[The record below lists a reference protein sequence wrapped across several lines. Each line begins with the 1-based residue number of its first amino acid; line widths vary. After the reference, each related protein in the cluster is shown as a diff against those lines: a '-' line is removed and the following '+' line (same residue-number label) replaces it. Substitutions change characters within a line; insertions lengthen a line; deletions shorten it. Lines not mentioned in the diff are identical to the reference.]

1 MQYELFKYFDN
12 VRKFK
17 EDISRLIYNQKS
29 TYIILITIKMINF
42 GCFMRHITLNTN
54 TIKKVHNR
62 DDNKYNEITS
72 KLTDFFL

>member
-1 MQYELFKYFDN
+1 
-12 VRKFK
+12 
-17 EDISRLIYNQKS
+17 
-29 TYIILITIKMINF
+29 MINF

-54 TIKKVHNR
+54 TIEKVHNR

>member
-1 MQYELFKYFDN
+1 MFKYFDN
-12 VRKFK
+12 VRKFN
-17 EDISRLIYNQKS
+17 EDLSRLIYNQKS
-29 TYIILITIKMINF
+29 TYNILITIKMINF

>member
-1 MQYELFKYFDN
+1 
-12 VRKFK
+12 
-17 EDISRLIYNQKS
+17 
-29 TYIILITIKMINF
+29 MINF